1 MVAFSRI
8 RQYRKLPLIVAA
20 LCAPLLL
27 LAVLFANQSFK
38 AIHFTNQERLG
49 VAYIRPVW
57 SLLSAIEARK
67 STEDNILAAAAERL
81 NRKLALQDDYAA
93 FRRVLDDRS
102 AGRAQTTAAGRA
114 FLTQIADA
122 SNLTLDPH
130 IDSYYLMNTAINLL
144 PDTGAHGAAIM
155 NLLAKSASDNLTPQE
170 AASLNT
176 EIALL
181 DLAARNSRS
190 SIASAIR
197 GNPDGKVTTVITPAL
212 TRFNAAENAFH
223 DQADTIV
230 NLLATGKRPT
240 TADLSKL
247 KAAHAALMS
256 STDALWHATTEELD
270 RLLKAR
276 SHADMARLWLLLGLS
291 AIIALAAIGLTFYF
305 DLYIQHDEV
314 LKLNATLRQSNEE
327 LERFAFICS
336 HDLQEP
342 VRMMNLYASF
352 LAEAES
358 VQADDEALRYIGKIR
373 DSAEHM
379 RRMISDIL
387 TFSQI
392 GREPVETEVVD
403 CNAVLQ
409 SVLAEFADTIIRTSA
424 TVNAGPLPVLISSR
438 TLVHS
443 LLHNLI
449 GNALKFQ
456 DGRRPP
462 QVDISAIRDGQTWR
476 FLIRDNGIG
485 MDESHTEQV
494 FTLFR
499 RLNRKEDYPGTGIGL
514 AICRKFVRM
523 AGGDIGF
530 TSRPGEGTLFFF
542 TLPAKE

>member
-27 LAVLFANQSFK
+27 LAILFANQSFK
-38 AIHFTNQERLG
+38 AIHFINQERLG
-49 VAYIRPVW
+49 VAYLRPVRE
-57 SLLSAIEARK
+57 LLSAIDAGKPPEGN
-67 STEDNILAAAAERL
+67 TLAASAERL
-81 NRKLALQDDYAA
+81 NRKLALQADYAA
-93 FRRVLDDRS
+93 FRQVLDDRS
-102 AGRAQTTAAGRA
+102 AGRAQTTAATRA
-114 FLTQIADA
+114 FLTRIADA

-130 IDSYYLMNTAINLL
+130 IDSYYLMNTAVNLL
-144 PDTGAHGAAIM
+144 PDTEVHSAAVM
-155 NLLAKSASDNLTPQE
+155 DLLAKTATGGLTE
-170 AASLNT
+170 NAASLNT
-176 EIALL
+176 ELTLL
-181 DLAARNSRS
+181 DLAARNSRG

-197 GNPDGKVTTVITPAL
+197 GNPDGRVSTAVTPAL

-223 DQADTIV
+223 DQADTNV

-247 KAAHAALMS
+247 KATHAALMS

-314 LKLNATLRQSNEE
+314 LKLNATLKQSNEE

-358 VQADDEALRYIGKIR
+358 VQSDGEAMRYVGKIC

-392 GREPVETEVVD
+392 GREPVETEAVD

-456 DGRRPP
+456 DGRQPP
-462 QVDISAIRDGQTWR
+462 QVDISAIRDGQMWR

-485 MDESHTEQV
+485 MDESHTEQA

-542 TLPAKE
+542 TLPVRE

>member
-1 MVAFSRI
+1 MVAFGRI

-20 LCAPLLL
+20 LCVPLLL

-49 VAYIRPVW
+49 VTCLRPVRE
-57 SLLSAIEARK
+57 LLSAIEAGR
-67 STEDNILAAAAERL
+67 STEDNILAATAERL
-81 NRKLALQDDYAA
+81 NRKLTLQDDYAA

-102 AGRAQTTAAGRA
+102 ASRAQTTAATRA
-114 FLTQIADA
+114 FLTRIADA
-122 SNLTLDPH
+122 SNLTLDPQ
-130 IDSYYLMNTAINLL
+130 IDSYYLMNTAVNLL
-144 PDTGAHGAAIM
+144 PDTEVHSATVM
-155 NLLAKSASDNLTPQE
+155 DLLAKTGTGGLNPEDT
-170 AASLNT
+170 ASLNT

-181 DLAARNSRS
+181 DLAASNSRS

-197 GNPDGKVTTVITPAL
+197 GNPDGKVSAAVTPAL
-212 TRFNAAENAFH
+212 TRFNAAESAFH
-223 DQADTIV
+223 DQAERV
-230 NLLATGKRPT
+230 ASQVAAGNRPT
-240 TADLSKL
+240 AADLGKL
-247 KAAHAALMS
+247 KATHAVLMS
-256 STDALWHATTEELD
+256 STDTLWHATTDELE

-276 SHADMARLWLLLGLS
+276 SHADLARLWLLLGLS

-358 VQADDEALRYIGKIR
+358 VQADDEALRYVGKIR

-409 SVLAEFADTIIRTSA
+409 SVLAEFADTIIRTAA
-424 TVNAGPLPVLISSR
+424 TVNAGPLPVLLSSR

-456 DGRRPP
+456 DGRQPP
-462 QVDISAIRDGQTWR
+462 KVDISAIRDGQMWR

-514 AICRKFVRM
+514 AICRKFVRL

-530 TSRPGEGTLFFF
+530 TSRRGEGTLFFF
-542 TLPAKE
+542 TLPVRE

>member
-20 LCAPLLL
+20 LCVPLLL

-49 VAYIRPVW
+49 VAYLRPVRE
-57 SLLSAIEARK
+57 LLSAIDAGKPPEGN
-67 STEDNILAAAAERL
+67 TLAAAAERL
-81 NRKLALQDDYAA
+81 NRKLALQADYEA
-93 FRRVLDDRS
+93 FMRVLDDRS
-102 AGRAQTTAAGRA
+102 ASRAQTTAATRV
-114 FLTQIADA
+114 FLTRIADA

-130 IDSYYLMNTAINLL
+130 IDSYYLMNTAVNLL
-144 PDTGAHGAAIM
+144 PDTDVHSAAVM
-155 NLLAKSASDNLTPQE
+155 DLLAKTATGGLTSE
-170 AASLNT
+170 NAASLNT

-181 DLAARNSRS
+181 DLAASNSRS

-197 GNPDGKVTTVITPAL
+197 GNPDGRVSTAVTPTL

-223 DQADTIV
+223 DQAERMASQIAAG
-230 NLLATGKRPT
+230 NRPT
-240 TADLSKL
+240 AADLGRL
-247 KAAHAALMS
+247 KTTHTALMS
-256 STDALWHATTEELD
+256 STDALWHATTDELE

-276 SHADMARLWLLLGLS
+276 SHADLARLWLLLGLS

-358 VQADDEALRYIGKIR
+358 VQSDDEAMRYVGKIR

-456 DGRRPP
+456 DGHRPP
-462 QVDISAIRDGQTWR
+462 QVDISAIRDGQMWR

-542 TLPAKE
+542 TLPVRE

>member
-38 AIHFTNQERLG
+38 AIHFTDQERLG
-49 VAYIRPVW
+49 VAYLRPVRE
-57 SLLSAIEARK
+57 LLSAIDAGKPPEGN
-67 STEDNILAAAAERL
+67 TLAAAAERL
-81 NRKLALQDDYAA
+81 NRKLALQADYEA
-93 FRRVLDDRS
+93 FMQVLDDRS

-130 IDSYYLMNTAINLL
+130 IDSYYLMNTAVNLL
-144 PDTGAHGAAIM
+144 PDTDVHSAAVM
-155 NLLAKSASDNLTPQE
+155 DLLAKTATGGLTE
-170 AASLNT
+170 NAASLNS

-181 DLAARNSRS
+181 DLAASNSRS

-197 GNPDGKVTTVITPAL
+197 GNPDGKVSAAVTPDL

-223 DQADTIV
+223 DQAERMASQIAAG
-230 NLLATGKRPT
+230 NRPT
-240 TADLSKL
+240 AADLGKL
-247 KAAHAALMS
+247 KATHAALMS
-256 STDALWHATTEELD
+256 STDALWHATTDELE

-276 SHADMARLWLLLGLS
+276 SHADLARLWLLLGLS

-358 VQADDEALRYIGKIR
+358 VLSDNEAMRYVGKIR

-392 GREPVETEVVD
+392 GREPVETEAVD

-424 TVNAGPLPVLISSR
+424 TVNTGPLPVLITSP
-438 TLVHS
+438 TLVQS
-443 LLHNLI
+443 VAEPYRQCAEI
-449 GNALKFQ
+449 PGRPSAAQGRYFG
-456 DGRRPP
+456 DTRRPD
-462 QVDISAIRDGQTWR
+462 VAV
-476 FLIRDNGIG
+476 
-485 MDESHTEQV
+485 SH
-494 FTLFR
+494 
-499 RLNRKEDYPGTGIGL
+499 P
-514 AICRKFVRM
+514 
-523 AGGDIGF
+523 
-530 TSRPGEGTLFFF
+530 
-542 TLPAKE
+542 

>member
-27 LAVLFANQSFK
+27 LAILFANQSFK
-38 AIHFTNQERLG
+38 AIHFINQERLG
-49 VAYIRPVW
+49 VAYLRPVRE
-57 SLLSAIEARK
+57 LLSAIDAGKPPEGN
-67 STEDNILAAAAERL
+67 TLAASAERL
-81 NRKLALQDDYAA
+81 NRKLALQADYAA
-93 FRRVLDDRS
+93 FRQVLDDRS
-102 AGRAQTTAAGRA
+102 AGRAQTTAATRA

-130 IDSYYLMNTAINLL
+130 IDSYYLMNTAVNLL
-144 PDTGAHGAAIM
+144 PDTSIHSAAVM
-155 NLLAKSASDNLTPQE
+155 DLLAKTATGGLTSE
-170 AASLNT
+170 NAASLNT

-181 DLAARNSRS
+181 DLAASNSRG

-197 GNPDGKVTTVITPAL
+197 GNPDGKVSAAVTPAL
-212 TRFNAAENAFH
+212 TRFNAAESAFH
-223 DQADTIV
+223 DQAERMASQAAAG
-230 NLLATGKRPT
+230 NRPT
-240 TADLSKL
+240 AADLGKL
-247 KAAHAALMS
+247 KATHAALMS
-256 STDALWHATTEELD
+256 STDALWHATTDELE

-276 SHADMARLWLLLGLS
+276 SHADLARLWLLLGLS

-358 VQADDEALRYIGKIR
+358 VLSDNEAMRYVGKIR

-456 DGRRPP
+456 DGRQPP
-462 QVDISAIRDGQTWR
+462 QVDISAIRDGQMWR

-542 TLPAKE
+542 TLPVRE